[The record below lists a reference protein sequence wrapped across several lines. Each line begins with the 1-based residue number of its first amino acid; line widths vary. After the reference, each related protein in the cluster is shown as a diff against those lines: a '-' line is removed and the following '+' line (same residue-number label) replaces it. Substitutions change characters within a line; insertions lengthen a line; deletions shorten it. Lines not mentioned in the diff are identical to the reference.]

1 MATLYRA
8 IWSESDCD
16 LVGRARSTF
25 CDWVRPKSDHRLR
38 VDHAGVEATDDGAFR
53 FRLEEQ
59 ESVDGPIAKALRAS
73 LVEYRSDGSRWTTLV
88 RSWTGPMCR
97 HDNGGPAAWLWV
109 DVEAVSHDSLDGI
122 AVAAPRFVRDL
133 LDDGQ
138 NPNRH
143 GIPLAS
149 VAASFEGGE
158 GAEELAAMLTNI
170 ERDIPVVVFSPQPA
184 WFDARGLPPG
194 KSVEEMRRDAVFRA
208 ARMTA
213 GLSLTC
219 QIDQA
224 ACRALPTIIG
234 ESYAVRDGAFRI
246 YLPGLDPALSE
257 EWRHRYTLLK
267 RYIKHQNTA
276 GELISRAIS
285 FSAGARRAPDS
296 YEAAVRLLDSVR
308 PSEPDD
314 LKDLLE
320 LAEAAQ
326 EEASQRREE
335 LAMLDQR
342 YQDAIEEQHQL
353 IVENGLLRGELSK
366 ARRKLALVEP
376 GLWTSQP
383 AEMQQIEEETISEDV
398 GSPSE
403 AAWLAQLHLDDYLS
417 LPDDACRDLE
427 ELDSRVEA
435 RPWGGTSWRAFQAL
449 HAYAKEIAEGR
460 DAGNFWVWCENSKH
474 PLAWTATP
482 KKLAMAES
490 DTVRGNP
497 RLREKRIFPV
507 DPAVDPDGKM
517 FMEAHIKIAEGGGP
531 LAPRIYFV
539 HTRVTGKVHVG
550 YFGPHRHVPNTL
562 T

>member
-8 IWSESDCD
+8 IWSESDFD
-16 LVGRARSTF
+16 LVGRARSAF
-25 CDWVRPKSDHRLR
+25 CDWVRFKSDCRLR
-38 VDHAGVEATDDGAFR
+38 VDQAGAEATEDGAFR

-88 RSWTGPMCR
+88 RSWTGPLCQ

-109 DVEAVSHDSLDGI
+109 DVEAVSHDSLDGV

-133 LDDGQ
+133 LDSGQ

-149 VAASFEGGE
+149 TSASFEGGE

-170 ERDIPVVVFSPQPA
+170 DRDIPIVVFSPQPA
-184 WFDARGLPPG
+184 RFDGWELPPG
-194 KSVEEMRRDAVFRA
+194 RTVEEMRRDAVYRA

-224 ACRALPTIIG
+224 ACLALAEIIG

-246 YLPGLDPALSE
+246 YLSGLDPALPE
-257 EWRHRYTLLK
+257 EWRHQYTLLK
-267 RYIKHQNTA
+267 RYVKRPNTA

-296 YEAAVRLLDSVR
+296 YEAAVRLLDSVHT
-308 PSEPDD
+308 SEPAE

-320 LAEAAQ
+320 LAV
-326 EEASQRREE
+326 EEASQQREE

-342 YQDAIEEQHQL
+342 YQDVIEEQHQL
-353 IVENGLLRGELSK
+353 EVENSRLREELNK
-366 ARRKLALVEP
+366 ARRKLALAEP
-376 GLWTSQP
+376 DLWTSQP
-383 AEMQQIEEETISEDV
+383 AEMQQIEEDARSEDV
-398 GSPSE
+398 GSPSD
-403 AAWLAQLHLDDYLS
+403 AAWLAQLHLGDYLS
-417 LPDDACRDLE
+417 LPDDACLDLE

-435 RPWGGTSWRAFQAL
+435 RPWGNASWRAFRAL

-460 DAGNFWVWCENSKH
+460 DVGSFWIWCESSKH

-482 KKLAMAES
+482 KKLAMVES
-490 DTVRGNP
+490 ATVRSNP
-497 RLREKRIFPV
+497 RLSEKRIFPV
-507 DPAVDPDGKM
+507 DPALSADGKM

-539 HTRVTGKVHVG
+539 HSRATGKIHVG